1 MILSYSIDYSDYPVG
16 MKKIISIDRVTV
28 LAIAIPMT
36 TVVQGKQM
44 E

>member
-1 MILSYSIDYSDYPVG
+1 
-16 MKKIISIDRVTV
+16 MKKIISIDRDTV

-36 TVVQGKQM
+36 TVVQGRQM